1 MRAIKES
8 DWKIL
13 RQLDSVALERIC
25 KQILLELEQINADN
39 SKSAYQRYLNIFDL
53 VQQRDKEVARIFDD
67 LRRSTALLKLAAMR
81 SRGLLTEE
89 EFSRFSDE
97 TQGAVDLFLGN

>member
-13 RQLDSVALERIC
+13 RQLKSQALERIC
-25 KQILLELEQINADN
+25 KQILLELEQINADDTR
-39 SKSAYQRYLNIFDL
+39 SFYQRYLKIYEV
-53 VQQRDKEVARIFDD
+53 VQQRDKEIARIFDN
-67 LRRSTALLKLAAMR
+67 LSRSTALMKLVTMK
-81 SRGLLTEE
+81 SSGLLTEE

-97 TQGAVDLFLGN
+97 TRQAVGLFLGS

>member
-13 RQLDSVALERIC
+13 RQLQSQVLERIC
-25 KQILLELEQINADN
+25 KQTLLELEQINADN
-39 SKSAYQRYLNIFDL
+39 TKSFYQRYLSIYEV
-53 VQQRDKEVARIFDD
+53 VQQRDKGVARIFDD
-67 LRRSTALLKLAAMR
+67 LGRSTALMKLIAMK
-81 SRGLLTEE
+81 SAGLLTEE

-97 TQGAVDLFLGN
+97 TRQAVDLFLGN